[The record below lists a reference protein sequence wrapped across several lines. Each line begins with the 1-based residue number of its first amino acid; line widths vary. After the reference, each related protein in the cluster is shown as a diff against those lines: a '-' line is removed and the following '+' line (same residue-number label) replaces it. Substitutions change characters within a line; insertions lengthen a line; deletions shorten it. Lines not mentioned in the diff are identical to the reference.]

1 MPFTGVVL
9 GLGGLLP
16 FLATSIGLW
25 WQDDERFLQVGLL
38 YGAVILSFL
47 GGIQWGFALPAKAGE
62 GGSGRL
68 LWSVIPSLVA
78 WGAVMASPLWGSP
91 VLALGVFAAWL
102 YEQRA
107 ILRAQLPEWYR
118 ALRHLLTFV
127 VVGCMI
133 ANGSWVAL
141 RW

>member
-1 MPFTGVVL
+1 MGFTGVAL

-25 WQDDERFLQVGLL
+25 WRDDERFLQVGLL

-47 GGIQWGFALPAKAGE
+47 GGIQWGFALNAKEGE
-62 GGSGRL
+62 GGPGRL
-68 LWSVIPSLVA
+68 VWSVIPSLLA
-78 WGAVMASPLWGSP
+78 WGALMAPPFAGPL
-91 VLALGVFAAWL
+91 VLMGGVVLAWL
-102 YEQRA
+102 YEQRR
-107 ILRAQLPEWYR
+107 LLSTRLPEWYR

-127 VVGCMI
+127 VTGCLL
-133 ANGSWVAL
+133 ADAAWVAL